1 MTGHTTKLTVSASR
15 NEIADGN
22 QVHPLRT
29 QTRRVARYDRSE
41 DHGHTLPTVLLA
53 RLASSQLGNEVR
65 AVFPGLLQ
73 RVEDGTGVGIVI
85 DAEPDERAAEGRE

>member
-1 MTGHTTKLTVSASR
+1 M
-15 NEIADGN
+15 
-22 QVHPLRT
+22 RT

-53 RLASSQLGNEVR
+53 RLASSQFGNEVR

-85 DAEPDERAAEGRE
+85 DAEPDERAAEGREEGLEEDERDGVVGVVCRHCG